1 MLFRMKL
8 TAGILVHRDE
18 KYLSR
23 CLETLTKQEGLGQ
36 IGTDWQIVVRDN
48 AAPDKAYIED
58 AQRHFPDV
66 VFLMNEDNAGY
77 SRGHNDIARRFPADF
92 HAILNNDVLYEPNFL
107 SNILQALENTQY
119 GSGAGKLLKWDFE
132 GSPEKSNVID
142 TVGIAAT
149 KSHQFKDLGQGEE
162 DHGQFDNN
170 CKRFGASGAAVIYR
184 RSDLEQVKYEGDEF
198 YDETMFMY
206 KEDCDLSE
214 RLVAI
219 GKPCIYVPEARAWH
233 DRTASGMIKRSERS
247 VRERS
252 GSAAHQTV
260 ILKKHLKWLPFS
272 IRLRAILRDCIRWCF
287 LMIREPM
294 IFFKARKILR
304 TGKDEMRKRR
314 EQTKHDV
321 PFAEVAHLFS

>member
-1 MLFRMKL
+1 MLL
-8 TAGILVHRDE
+8 TTGILVHRDE

-23 CLETLTKQEGLGQ
+23 CLETLTQQEGLGTL
-36 IGTDWQIVVRDN
+36 GSDWQIVVRDN
-48 AAPDKAYIED
+48 AAPDKAYILE
-58 AQRHFPDV
+58 AQQQFPDV
-66 VFLMNEDNAGY
+66 VFLMDEDNAGY
-77 SRGHNDIARRFPADF
+77 SRGHNDIMRRFPADF

-107 SNILQALENTQY
+107 LLILKALEDQQY
-119 GSGAGKLLKWDFE
+119 GSGAGKLLKWNFGED
-132 GSPEKSNVID
+132 PEKSNVID

-162 DHGQFDNN
+162 DHGQFDND

-184 RSDLEQVKYEGDEF
+184 RSDLERVKYEGDEF

-233 DRTASGMIKRSERS
+233 DRTASGVIKRSERS

-260 ILKKHLKWLPFS
+260 ILKKHMKWLPFS
-272 IRLRAILRDCIRWCF
+272 IRLKAMLRDGVRWCF

-294 IFFKARKILR
+294 IFLKARKILR
-304 TGKDEMRKRR
+304 TGKAEMKKRR
-314 EQTKHDV
+314 EQTKHV
-321 PFAEVAHLFS
+321 VKFAEVANLFS